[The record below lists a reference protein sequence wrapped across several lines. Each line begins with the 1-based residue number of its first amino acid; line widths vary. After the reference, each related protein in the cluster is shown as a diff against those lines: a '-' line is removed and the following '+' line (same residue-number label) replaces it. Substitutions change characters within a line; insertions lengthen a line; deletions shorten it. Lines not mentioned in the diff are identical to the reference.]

1 MSKLPKDFYLQ
12 VDVVSLSKQLL
23 GKILFTKE
31 GKTITAGIITE
42 TEAYA
47 GEIDKASHAFGGRR
61 TSRTETMY
69 AEGGISYVYLC
80 YGMYSLFNVVTN
92 QKDIP
97 HAVLVRA
104 IQPIE
109 GIEKIL
115 QRRKSEKLKKGLT
128 TGPGKV
134 SLALGINFRSHNAQ
148 NLSGNKIWI
157 EDRGI
162 IIPERLINKG
172 PRIGVDY
179 AGEDAKLPYRFWVNE
194 KENI

>member
-1 MSKLPKDFYLQ
+1 MPKLPKDFYLQ
-12 VDVVSLSKQLL
+12 EDVVSLSKQLL

-47 GEIDKASHAFGGRR
+47 GAIDKASHAYGGRR
-61 TSRTETMY
+61 TERTETMY
-69 AEGGISYVYLC
+69 SEGGISYVYLC

-92 QKDIP
+92 KKDIP

-109 GIEKIL
+109 GIKKIL
-115 QRRKSEKLKKGLT
+115 ERRNSEKLKKGLT

-148 NLSGNKIWI
+148 NLTGNKIWI
-157 EDRGI
+157 EERGI
-162 IIPERLINKG
+162 IIPDKKINKG

-179 AGEDAKLPYRFWVNE
+179 AGEDAKLPYRFWVDE
-194 KENI
+194 VL

>member
-23 GKILFTKE
+23 GKVLYTKD

-47 GEIDKASHAFGGRR
+47 GTTDKASHAYGGRR

-69 AEGGISYVYLC
+69 AEGGVSYVYLC

-92 QKDIP
+92 RKDIP

-104 IQPIE
+104 IQPLE

-134 SLALGINFRSHNAQ
+134 SMALGINFRSHNAQ
-148 NLSGNKIWI
+148 DLAGNKIWI
-157 EDRGI
+157 EERGI
-162 IIPERLINKG
+162 VIPERLINKG

-194 KENI
+194 L

>member
-1 MSKLPKDFYLQ
+1 MSKLPKNFYLQ
-12 VDVVSLSKQLL
+12 NDVVSLSKQLL
-23 GKILFTKE
+23 GKVLFTKE

-47 GEIDKASHAFGGRR
+47 GVIDKASHAYGGRR

-69 AEGGISYVYLC
+69 AEGGVSYVYLC

-104 IQPIE
+104 IQPLE

-134 SLALGINFRSHNAQ
+134 SMALGINFRSHNAQ

-162 IIPERLINKG
+162 VMPERLINKG

-179 AGEDAKLPYRFWVNE
+179 AGEHARLPYRFWVNE
-194 KENI
+194 KENL

>member
-12 VDVVSLSKQLL
+12 DYVVSLSKQLL
-23 GKILFTKE
+23 GKVLYTKD

-47 GEIDKASHAFGGRR
+47 GIIDKASHAYGGRR

-69 AEGGISYVYLC
+69 AVGGISYVYLC

-104 IQPIE
+104 IKPLE

-134 SLALGINFRSHNAQ
+134 SMALGINFRSHNAQ
-148 NLSGNKIWI
+148 DLAGNKIWI

-194 KENI
+194 L

>member
-1 MSKLPKDFYLQ
+1 MSKLPKGFYLQ
-12 VDVVSLSKQLL
+12 DDVVRLSKQLL
-23 GKILFTKE
+23 GKVLFTKD
-31 GKTITAGIITE
+31 GKLITAGIITE

-47 GEIDKASHAFGGRR
+47 GIIDKASHAYGGRR

-69 AEGGISYVYLC
+69 AEGGVSYVYLC

-104 IQPIE
+104 IKPIE
-109 GIEKIL
+109 GIKKIL
-115 QRRKSEKLKKGLT
+115 ERRNSEKLKKGLT

-134 SLALGINFRSHNAQ
+134 SMALAINFRNHNAQ
-148 NLSGNKIWI
+148 DLAGNKIWI

-162 IIPERLINKG
+162 TIPERLINKG

-194 KENI
+194 KVNL